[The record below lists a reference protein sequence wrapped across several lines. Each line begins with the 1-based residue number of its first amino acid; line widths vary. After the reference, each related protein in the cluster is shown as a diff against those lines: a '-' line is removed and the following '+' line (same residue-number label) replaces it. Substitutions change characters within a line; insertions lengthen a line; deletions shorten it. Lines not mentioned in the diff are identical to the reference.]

1 MCIRDR
7 DTVYRPRITPLLQRT
22 LDEGGVALDGMAMF
36 TAQAE
41 AQYHAWIG
49 HRPPAGLFDRVV
61 AGPG

>member
-1 MCIRDR
+1 MRGLR
-7 DTVYRPRITPLLQRT
+7 VARGALEAESLEART

-49 HRPPAGLFDRVV
+49 HRPPAGLFDRIV